1 MNFCADAICMSQQEN
16 NKIYWLLFSMR
27 RGFFSQ
33 IRFLHV
39 KKDNIQ
45 TYKSNVDYVM
55 MKWVWLL
62 VCLFVHIKKKY
73 ERMYGCW
80 YKQNGS
86 SKVNNIYS
94 LWDLRLQYYYARGG
108 KPQEYWQS
116 QGGYFLFLFHY
127 HHHTNLFSFYFAL
140 QRKKKRKKICIC
152 SRHVYG
158 FHQLLSNILHT
169 NLKDCSILKCW
180 IA

>member
-1 MNFCADAICMSQQEN
+1 MTFIFHATRI
-16 NKIYWLLFSMR
+16 
-27 RGFFSQ
+27 FFSNS
-33 IRFLHV
+33 FLHV

-45 TYKSNVDYVM
+45 TYKRNVDYVM

-94 LWDLRLQYYYARGG
+94 LWDLRLQYYYARRGG

-127 HHHTNLFSFYFAL
+127 HHHTNLFSFYFPL
-140 QRKKKRKKICIC
+140 ERKKKRKKDL
-152 SRHVYG
+152 YL
-158 FHQLLSNILHT
+158 F
-169 NLKDCSILKCW
+169 
-180 IA
+180 